1 MAYTKILSIIFSILC
16 YAHVGGAFAPRQ
28 AARPTLAPLE
38 AASKPISEKLAQ
50 FVTTASAVIATSP
63 LIALA
68 EEVDDYE
75 YGAVNAPIGIAWGV
89 GVLFVATALL
99 PLALQGGEEAF
110 EEMKENDAGKWG
122 TGKTDALK
130 KRR

>member
-1 MAYTKILSIIFSILC
+1 MVSNKILSIVLC
-16 YAHVGGAFAPRQ
+16 YAHVTGAFAPIQ
-28 AARPTLAPLE
+28 GGRPSLAPLE
-38 AASKPISEKLAQ
+38 ATGKPMSEKICQ
-50 FVTTASAVIATSP
+50 FVTTSAAVIATSP

-75 YGAVNAPIGIAWGV
+75 YGAVNAPIGIAWAA
-89 GVLFVATALL
+89 GVLAVATALL

-110 EEMKENDAGKWG
+110 EEMKERDSGKWG
-122 TGKTDALK
+122 SGNSDALK